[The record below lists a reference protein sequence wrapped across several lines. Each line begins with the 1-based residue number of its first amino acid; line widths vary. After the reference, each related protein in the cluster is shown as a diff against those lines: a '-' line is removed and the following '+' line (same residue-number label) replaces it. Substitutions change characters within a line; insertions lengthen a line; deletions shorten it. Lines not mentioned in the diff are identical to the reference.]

1 MSSKEKI
8 DYSRLNHSL
17 WSKRKKISEESSKQI
32 WEIFLKTNKFDKLRM
47 NKTKNEKLNR
57 FSNSIESASEWIKT
71 KFALTVDY
79 LTKNGL
85 IKSDQIKSLNLRNLE
100 DPNKTTDQKL
110 GNIIKE
116 LRSWLSDDDKL
127 KLDQNVSEWLLDLAK
142 ESESANEL
150 GEKIKE
156 LESENQNLQS
166 ELEATEAA
174 NEVAEKTVLSR
185 RSASN
190 NIRIWNA
197 IKKINEDDTLDA
209 ETKARKILWQ
219 ANKFVFW
226 WNESRRKYFGSIKKM
241 DVRDTYFKV
250 VEHIQKSMSDKK
262 TSSRE
267 KVALRYIM
275 RQINTAYK
283 NYIEATTISED
294 VRKQNMRDVN
304 NSLAS
309 AA

>member
-85 IKSDQIKSLNLRNLE
+85 IKSDQIKSLNLKNLE

-150 GEKIKE
+150 WEKIKE

-219 ANKFVFW
+219 ANKYVFW
-226 WNESRRKYFGSIKKM
+226 WNKSRRKYFGSIKKM

-250 VEHIQKSMSDKK
+250 VDHIQNSMSDKK

-304 NSLAS
+304 NAMAD

>member
-8 DYSRLNHSL
+8 DYNKLNHSL
-17 WSKRKKISEESSKQI
+17 WSKRRKVSEESSKQI
-32 WEIFLKTNKFDKLRM
+32 WEIFLKTNKFDKLKM

-85 IKSDQIKSLNLRNLE
+85 IKSYEIKSLNLRNLE

-150 GEKIKE
+150 WEKIKE

-219 ANKFVFW
+219 ANKYVFW
-226 WNESRRKYFGSIKKM
+226 WNKSRRKYFGSIKKM

-250 VEHIQKSMSDKK
+250 VDHIQNSMSDKK

-304 NSLAS
+304 NAMAD

>member
-262 TSSRE
+262 TSLRE

>member
-8 DYSRLNHSL
+8 DYNKLNHSL
-17 WSKRKKISEESSKQI
+17 WSKRRKVSEESSKQI
-32 WEIFLKTNKFDKLRM
+32 WEIFLKTNKFDKLKM

-85 IKSDQIKSLNLRNLE
+85 IKSYEIKSLNLRNLE
-100 DPNKTTDQKL
+100 DPSKTTDQKL

-150 GEKIKE
+150 WEKIKE

-219 ANKFVFW
+219 ANKYVFW
-226 WNESRRKYFGSIKKM
+226 WNKSRRKYFGSIKKM

-250 VEHIQKSMSDKK
+250 VDHIQNSMSDKK

-304 NSLAS
+304 NAMAD

>member
-8 DYSRLNHSL
+8 DYNKLNHSL
-17 WSKRKKISEESSKQI
+17 WSKRRKVSEESSKQI
-32 WEIFLKTNKFDKLRM
+32 WEIFLKTNKFDKLKM

-85 IKSDQIKSLNLRNLE
+85 IKSYEIKSLNLRNLE

-150 GEKIKE
+150 WEKIKE
-156 LESENQNLQS
+156 LEYENQNLQS
-166 ELEATEAA
+166 E
-174 NEVAEKTVLSR
+174 
-185 RSASN
+185 
-190 NIRIWNA
+190 
-197 IKKINEDDTLDA
+197 
-209 ETKARKILWQ
+209 
-219 ANKFVFW
+219 
-226 WNESRRKYFGSIKKM
+226 
-241 DVRDTYFKV
+241 
-250 VEHIQKSMSDKK
+250 
-262 TSSRE
+262 
-267 KVALRYIM
+267 
-275 RQINTAYK
+275 
-283 NYIEATTISED
+283 
-294 VRKQNMRDVN
+294 
-304 NSLAS
+304 
-309 AA
+309 

>member
-17 WSKRKKISEESSKQI
+17 WSKRKKFSEESSKQI

-85 IKSDQIKSLNLRNLE
+85 IKSDQIKSLNLKNLE

-116 LRSWLSDDDKL
+116 LRSGLSDVDKL
-127 KLDQNVSEWLLDLAK
+127 KLDQSVSEWLLDLAK

-150 GEKIKE
+150 WEKIKE

-219 ANKFVFW
+219 ANKYVFW
-226 WNESRRKYFGSIKKM
+226 WNKSRRKYFGSIKKM

-250 VEHIQKSMSDKK
+250 VDHIQNSMSDKK

-304 NSLAS
+304 NAMAD

>member
-85 IKSDQIKSLNLRNLE
+85 IKSDQIKSLNLKNLE

-116 LRSWLSDDDKL
+116 LRSGLSDVDKL
-127 KLDQNVSEWLLDLAK
+127 KLDQSVSEWLLDLAK

-150 GEKIKE
+150 WEKIKE

-219 ANKFVFW
+219 ANKYVFW
-226 WNESRRKYFGSIKKM
+226 WNKSRRKYFGSIKKM

-250 VEHIQKSMSDKK
+250 VDHIQNSMSDKK

-304 NSLAS
+304 NAMAD